1 MKELL
6 GIKGKTREE
15 IMEILDRAEEMKQ
28 VLLSRGQRFD
38 LKGKRVTSLF
48 YENSTRTKT
57 SFELAARLV
66 GADVNSLDIA
76 TSSVNKGESLIDTGQ
91 TLDALRS
98 DIIVI
103 RHSVSGAPLFLS
115 KNIKARVVN
124 AGDGSHEHPTQALLD
139 FMTMR
144 EIFGDFYG
152 LKVAIIGDIKHSRV
166 ARSNLWGLSALG
178 ASVTL
183 CGPKTLLPSGLEG
196 MCRVTDD
203 PKEAASGANVV
214 MGLRIQLERQKTGLF
229 PSLKEYN
236 ALYGISDELLSYA
249 DSGAV
254 VMHPGPVNR
263 GVEITADVLD
273 GDRSVILDQVTNGV
287 AVRMAVLSLIGEDI
301 G

>member
-1 MKELL
+1 MKNLT
-6 GIKGKTREE
+6 GIKGLAREE
-15 IMEILDRAEEMKQ
+15 IIDILDRAEVMKG
-28 VLLSRGQRFD
+28 VILSRGQRFD
-38 LKGKRVTSLF
+38 LKGKRVTTLF

-103 RHSVSGAPLFLS
+103 RHSISGAPLFLS

-144 EIFGDFYG
+144 EVFGDFRG
-152 LKVAIIGDIKHSRV
+152 LKVTIMGDVKHSRV
-166 ARSNLWGLSALG
+166 VRSNLWGLNALG
-178 ASVTL
+178 AEVTL
-183 CGPKTLLPSGLEG
+183 CGPKTLLPTGFEAF
-196 MCRVTDD
+196 CRVTDK
-203 PKEAASGANVV
+203 PVEAVTDADVV

-236 ALYGISDELLSYA
+236 TLYGISDELLTYA
-249 DSGAV
+249 KPNAV

-263 GVEITADVLD
+263 GVEITAAVLD
-273 GDRSVILDQVTNGV
+273 GEKSVILDQVTNGV
-287 AVRMAVLSLIGEDI
+287 AVRMAVLSLIGEEL
-301 G
+301 

>member
-203 PKEAASGANVV
+203 PKEAVSGANVV

>member
-1 MKELL
+1 MKDLL

-15 IMEILDRAEEMKQ
+15 IIEILDRADEMKK

-38 LKGKRVTSLF
+38 LKGKRVTTLF

-57 SFELAARLV
+57 SFELAAKLV
-66 GADVNSLDIA
+66 GADVNSLDIG

-103 RHSVSGAPLFLS
+103 RHSISGAPLFLS

-144 EIFGDFYG
+144 ERFGSFYG
-152 LKVAIIGDIKHSRV
+152 LKVTIMGDIKHSRV
-166 ARSNLWGLSALG
+166 ARSNLFGLIALG
-178 ASVTL
+178 AEVTL
-183 CGPKTLLPSGLEG
+183 CGPKTLLPRGLDEF
-196 MCRVTDD
+196 CRVTDD
-203 PKEAASGANVV
+203 PIEAVTGADVV
-214 MGLRIQLERQKTGLF
+214 MGLRIQLERQKGGLF

-236 ALYGISDELLSYA
+236 TLYGISDELLSYA
-249 DSGAV
+249 KSDVV

-263 GVEITADVLD
+263 GVEITASVLD
-273 GDRSVILDQVTNGV
+273 GDRSLVLPQVTNGV
-287 AVRMAVLSLIGEDI
+287 AVRMAVLSLIGEEL
-301 G
+301 